1 MEIISLILIGLSL
14 SMDAFTLSLTYGLL
28 SVPKRRVLLV
38 SLSVGIFHFI
48 MPLLGMQIGN
58 VINMIVHTNF
68 KIILILVLIIILIES
83 IKSLK
88 EETDKEYDLNL
99 INIIIFSILV
109 SFDSFSVGIGLKYI
123 TDNIYLGSLI
133 FTILSFTFTY
143 AGFTLGSILKSKTM
157 ENSKLLGVILLSITI
172 VYFICK

>member
-109 SFDSFSVGIGLKYI
+109 SFDSFSVGIGLK
-123 TDNIYLGSLI
+123 
-133 FTILSFTFTY
+133 
-143 AGFTLGSILKSKTM
+143 
-157 ENSKLLGVILLSITI
+157 
-172 VYFICK
+172 